1 MLVFYLNL
9 LRNRIVRNYL
19 EILVMQLMDAFNS
32 GLPFNA
38 KNQQHSHFQMV
49 VIFKSFIAMLAG
61 DASLRTVG
69 EMSDALVETPA
80 FELAARQLKRD
91 PACAKLIRDR
101 YIPANYDLDKL
112 LTYPQ
117 DSLGYIYATA
127 IQGSGFDPNLHIGM
141 SAASDAQYVELRLSQ
156 THDIWHV
163 ITGFDTS
170 PIGEIGLQAVHLA
183 QFPYPL
189 ATMLVANSLMSS
201 TLLYPEGLPAL
212 LNTIA
217 QGWQMGE
224 TAGALFAQKW
234 EEAWDKPLVQWQAE
248 LNIQPL

>member
-1 MLVFYLNL
+1 MT
-9 LRNRIVRNYL
+9 
-19 EILVMQLMDAFNS
+19 LMDAFNA
-32 GLPFNA
+32 GLPFNPR
-38 KNQQHSHFQMV
+38 NSQHSHFQMM

-61 DASLRTVG
+61 DESLKTVG

-80 FELAARQLKRD
+80 FDLAARQLQRD

-112 LTYPQ
+112 LAYPQ
-117 DSLGYIYATA
+117 DSLGYIYASVIKEA
-127 IQGSGFDPNLHIGM
+127 GFDPNLHLGM
-141 SAASDAQYVELRLSQ
+141 SAKSDAKYVELRLSQ
-156 THDIWHV
+156 THDIWHI

-201 TLLYPEGLPAL
+201 TLLYPEGLPSL
-212 LNTIA
+212 LQAIA

-224 TAGALFAQKW
+224 TASSLFAQKW
-234 EEAWDKPLVQWQAE
+234 EEGWDKPLTKWRSE
-248 LNIQPL
+248 LNIQPIHSSLA